1 MVLLLH
7 VSTPRTHEQREHQGR
22 FRHGLADIRPT
33 LCAQRCTSH
42 DCSGIL
48 AEVHAHVQIIL
59 QDMWKERENVC
70 PLNFLPEYRSLF
82 QFYVSFCQLSTWAIS
97 NFSVLTT
104 MVLQRDSV
112 TMRESAGSVPIL
124 ASTSSHGKRKP
135 VHRME
140 SDCYGKEIDGYS
152 GPSR

>member
-1 MVLLLH
+1 M
-7 VSTPRTHEQREHQGR
+7 PN
-22 FRHGLADIRPT
+22 RPIPQIVF
-33 LCAQRCTSH
+33 AKITS
-42 DCSGIL
+42 
-48 AEVHAHVQIIL
+48 
-59 QDMWKERENVC
+59 
-70 PLNFLPEYRSLF
+70 SLYSDF

-104 MVLQRDSV
+104 IVLQRDSV
-112 TMRESAGSVPIL
+112 TMRESAGTIPIL

-140 SDCYGKEIDGYS
+140 SDSYGREIDGYS